1 MQKTASPVSK
11 HFAFDKTLEGNG
23 ALDSHWLISEQDK
36 TVQCGFDACATKDT
50 AGAEG

>member
-11 HFAFDKTLEGNG
+11 HFAFDKTLE
-23 ALDSHWLISEQDK
+23 DWLMSEQDK
-36 TVQCGFDACATKDT
+36 TVQCGFDARATKDT